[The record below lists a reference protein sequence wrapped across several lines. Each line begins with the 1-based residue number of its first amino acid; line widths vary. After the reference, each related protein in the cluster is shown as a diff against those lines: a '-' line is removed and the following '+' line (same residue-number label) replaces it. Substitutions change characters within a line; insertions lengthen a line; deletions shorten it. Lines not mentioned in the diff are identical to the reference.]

1 MAGANW
7 RDEIDRAAKAEAF
20 LREPLVAE
28 AFEKLEADFIDAWK
42 NTAVADTEN
51 RERIFHL
58 LQALNALRGHFKTV
72 VESGKIA
79 QVNLDNQQ
87 RG

>member
-1 MAGANW
+1 MSGANW

-20 LREPLVAE
+20 LRETLVVE

>member
-1 MAGANW
+1 MSGANW
-7 RDEIDRAAKAEAF
+7 RDEIDRAAKTEAF
-20 LREPLVAE
+20 LREPLVVE

-72 VESGKIA
+72 DESGKIA